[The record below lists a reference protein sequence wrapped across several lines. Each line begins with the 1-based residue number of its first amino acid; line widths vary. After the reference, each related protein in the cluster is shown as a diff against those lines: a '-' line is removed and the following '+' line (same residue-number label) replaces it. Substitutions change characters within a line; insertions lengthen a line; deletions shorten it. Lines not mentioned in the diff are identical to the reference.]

1 MKANSDDKHV
11 VIIGAGFSG
20 LWAVRTFFKKSVR
33 VTIIDKNNYHTFLPL
48 LYQVGAAEIEPEQI
62 AFPIRS
68 LLRNHKNINYL
79 RSEVR
84 KINFKDK
91 YVECNN
97 QIINFDYLIIA
108 TGSTTT
114 YYNIEG
120 AKEIA
125 FSLKTL
131 DDAVILRNHILSCF
145 ERASYCSDPDQR
157 KKLLSFVIVGGGP
170 TGIEFAGALS
180 ELIKGPLKKDF
191 TSISSEEIKV
201 SLIDSAD
208 RILSMLSEEL
218 SLYAVNKLTSMGVG
232 VYLNSKVDKINS
244 EGVFFNDGTSIPS
257 ESVIWTA
264 GVKGETIDSDTELS
278 MTGNARIRVE
288 KSLQIKDFPFV
299 YVTGDLTHF
308 EFKGSPLPMIAPVA
322 IQQGKHAAK
331 NILRDISG
339 ENQIDF
345 VYRDKGSMVTIG
357 RNSAVTEIGNKK
369 FKGFSAWIIWI
380 VIHILNLIGFRNKIF
395 VLIHWIWDYI
405 FFEKSVRLILP
416 SCCSNPCA
424 ETCFKRD
431 SCNPPTS

>member
-1 MKANSDDKHV
+1 MKNNSADKHI
-11 VIIGAGFSG
+11 VIIGAGFAG

-79 RSEVR
+79 RSEVQ
-84 KINFKDK
+84 KINLKDK
-91 YVECNN
+91 SLECND
-97 QIINFDYLIIA
+97 QKINYDYLIIA

-114 YYNIEG
+114 YYNIAG

-145 ERASYCSDPDQR
+145 ERASYCTDPEQR

-170 TGIEFAGALS
+170 TGIEFSGALS

-191 TSISSEEIKV
+191 ISIRSEEITV
-201 SLIDSAD
+201 SLIDSAV
-208 RILSMLSEEL
+208 RVLSMLSEDL
-218 SLYAVNKLTSMGVG
+218 SVYAAEKLILMGVN
-232 VYLNSKVDKINS
+232 VYLNSKVAKINS
-244 EGVFFNDGTSIPS
+244 EGVFFTDGSSILS

-264 GVKGETIDSDTELS
+264 GVKGETIDTDTELS
-278 MTGNARIRVE
+278 MTGNSRIRVE
-288 KSLQIKDFPFV
+288 KTLQIKDFPDV

-308 EFKGSPLPMIAPVA
+308 EEKGSPLPMVAPVA
-322 IQQGKHAAK
+322 IQQGRLAAR

-339 ENQIDF
+339 EKQEDF
-345 VYRDKGSMVTIG
+345 VYKDKGSMVTIG

-369 FKGFSAWIIWI
+369 FKGFTAWMIWI
-380 VIHILNLIGFRNKIF
+380 VIHILNLIGFRNKVF

-416 SCCSNPCA
+416 ACCSNPCA
-424 ETCFKRD
+424 DTCFKRG
-431 SCNPPTS
+431 SCNPPTA